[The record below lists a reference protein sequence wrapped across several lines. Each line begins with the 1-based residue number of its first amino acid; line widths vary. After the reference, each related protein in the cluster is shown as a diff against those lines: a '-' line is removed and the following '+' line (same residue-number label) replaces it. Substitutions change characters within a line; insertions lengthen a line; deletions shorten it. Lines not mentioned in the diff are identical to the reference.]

1 MSDELP
7 LLEPLTGVRQFLVRS
22 HTVPPAAHTNCYL
35 LGDAQS
41 HRILVDP
48 SPADDT
54 EFERIRVAAQTH
66 GVHEIFITHH
76 HPDHRERAD
85 ALARWLQV
93 PLGMSTDTRQR
104 IARTAGECFFADL
117 DVNLYQEGDVVCR
130 WQGKPVRV
138 LEVPGH
144 DEGQLALMP
153 ECASWCLV
161 GDLIQSVG
169 TVVIAG
175 AEGSMRKYFDSLRR
189 VIALSPG
196 WLLPSHGP
204 ALEGPQRLEETL
216 QHRLQR
222 EAQVLA
228 LSRAGQDENAM
239 LVTMYPGL
247 APYLQPLARMNIVAH
262 LEKLR
267 EEGRL
272 Q

>member
-1 MSDELP
+1 MSAD
-7 LLEPLTGVRQFLVRS
+7 LLLQEPLPGVRQFWVRS
-22 HTVPPAAHTNCYL
+22 HTVPPAEHTNCFL
-35 LGDAQS
+35 LGDSQS

-48 SPADDT
+48 SPADDE
-54 EFERIRVAAQTH
+54 EFERIRAAAQTH

-93 PLGMSTDTRQR
+93 PLGMSADTRER
-104 IARTAGECFFADL
+104 IARSAGDGFFADL
-117 DVNLYQEGDVVCR
+117 DVHLYREGDTVCR
-130 WQGKPVRV
+130 WQGQAVRV

-144 DEGQLALMP
+144 DEGHLALMP
-153 ECASWCLV
+153 EDAAWCLV

-189 VIALSPG
+189 VIALAPG

-204 ALEGPQRLEETL
+204 ALEGLQRLEETL
-216 QHRLQR
+216 HHRLQR
-222 EAQVLA
+222 EAQVLT
-228 LSRAGQDENAM
+228 LHQAGQDESGM
-239 LVTMYPGL
+239 LAVMYPGL
-247 APYLQPLARMNIVAH
+247 AAALLPLARKNIAAH
-262 LEKLR
+262 LAKLR